1 MQFCLLLEKED
12 ILQFLASKKEE
23 LFTQFQLDKIGL
35 FGSFPLNQNTCN
47 SDIDLIVDFKPHTKN
62 IYEKKSQIRQLISNR
77 FNRDVD
83 ICTEKYIKSYFK
95 SSILKSVT
103 YV

>member
-1 MQFCLLLEKED
+1 MLEKED
-12 ILQFLASKKEE
+12 ILQFLAFNKEE
-23 LFTQFQLDKIGL
+23 LLTEFHLDKIGL
-35 FGSFPLNQNTCN
+35 FGSFSTNQHNSN
-47 SDIDLIVDFKPHTKN
+47 SDIDLIVEFKPNTKK
-62 IYEKKSQIRQLISNR
+62 IYEKKAQLKQLISNR

-83 ICTEKYIKSYFK
+83 VCTEKYIKPYFK